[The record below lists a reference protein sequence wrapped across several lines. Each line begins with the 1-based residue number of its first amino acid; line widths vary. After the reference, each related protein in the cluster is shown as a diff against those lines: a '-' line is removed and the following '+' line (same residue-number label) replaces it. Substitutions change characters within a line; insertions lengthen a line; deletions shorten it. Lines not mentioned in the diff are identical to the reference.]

1 MKTTVNKVE
10 ITGYA
15 GTNADI
21 FKFENG
27 NALIKFAVATHEN
40 FKRSTGE
47 WVKQTYWHNIVM
59 WGKDA
64 INAHQLVIKG
74 AKLQIEGKLTPRSYT
89 DNEKNTRYI
98 YEVQATKITLLKE
111 DKIEVE
117 TSKEVEAE

>member
-21 FKFENG
+21 FKFDNG

-40 FKRSTGE
+40 FKRTTGE
-47 WVKQTYWHNIVM
+47 WVNQTYWHNIVM

-64 INAHQLVIKG
+64 INAQPLVIKG
-74 AKLQIEGKLTPRSYT
+74 AKLQIEGKLVPRSYT
-89 DNEKNTRYI
+89 DKENNTRYI
-98 YEVQATKITLLKE
+98 YEVQASKITLLKE
-111 DKIEVE
+111 EKAEVE
-117 TSKEVEAE
+117 TSEEATA